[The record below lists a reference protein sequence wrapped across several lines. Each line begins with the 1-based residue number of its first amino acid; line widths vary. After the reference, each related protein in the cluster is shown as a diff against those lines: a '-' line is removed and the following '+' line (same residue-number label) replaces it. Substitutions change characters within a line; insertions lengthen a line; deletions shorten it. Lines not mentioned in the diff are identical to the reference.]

1 MKHLNR
7 ALTILLSL
15 VWIAQV
21 TAQVQK
27 QPDGVNIPWTDGTL
41 SIRPLAEN
49 AVRIKFYKGEELQ
62 RPEWILVKRTP
73 QLKYKLKENQTQL
86 RFILPRITVILDK
99 QTGALAFADT
109 AGNIFLREQPGSRK
123 LTPNTVLGEPCYAIE
138 LSFISPT
145 NEIILGLGQFQ
156 DGHFNLR
163 GLTRRLIQVNSQ
175 ISIPFIYSDRGYG
188 LLWHQY
194 GLTDFNP
201 ATNQVHLLKYKA
213 ESGSESLAEVTT
225 DSGTQ
230 KVPQGQVLYTGTFTI
245 PQTGQ
250 YCLFLDLKTMGNRY
264 FVAIDGQTV
273 IDFTNFWLPP
283 SFSFPINLTAGEH
296 LVQIICKS
304 DNQPTLWW
312 RPIDNLTTFQSPHA
326 HAIDY
331 VVIYGPE
338 ADKVI
343 STFRKLSGEA
353 PLLPKW
359 AYGFWQCRERYSSA
373 KQLVD
378 TVMEF
383 RARRFPLDVIVQDWQ
398 YWGNKGWG
406 VPEFD
411 EKNYPEPAR
420 FIKQLHDQN
429 AHFCISIWSNPNKN
443 STLGKQLQAANLYIP
458 SSKWLDYF
466 NPETRKAY
474 WEILYSNMF
483 ANGVDAWWMDAVEPE
498 NDALHGVRTYIGPG
512 DFYRLT
518 YPLMVSRAVY
528 EGQRNTTDEKR
539 VCILTRSAFPGQQR
553 YAAIVWSGDIG
564 ANWDTFKRQIVAG
577 QNYCITG
584 LPYWTTDIGGFF
596 RPGPS
601 QYTDE
606 KYHELLIRWFQW
618 GTFNPILRIHG
629 YQSETEPWKYGPK
642 VEEAIR
648 QMLHLRYRLIPYIYS
663 LAWQVT
669 HNGYTLMR
677 PLVMDFPH
685 DTNAKTQPYCFM
697 FGNAFLVAPVI
708 EPGATEWA
716 VYLPSGTSWYNFWT
730 GKRFLGG
737 QTVRVQ
743 APLTRIPLFVRAGSI
758 VPMAE
763 ITQFV
768 GEKPDTPLE
777 IRIYPGANGSLQLY
791 EDEGDSYR
799 YEQGKFS
806 TITFQWDDQTQ
817 TVKIGSRRGTF
828 NGCLKKRLFNIV
840 WVTESHG
847 VGIETTSPNM
857 VVDYTGNRISVKR
870 K

>member
-7 ALTILLSL
+7 VLTILLSL
-15 VWIAQV
+15 VWIAQL

-27 QPDGVNIPWTDGTL
+27 RPDGINILSTDGTL

-73 QLKYKLKENQTQL
+73 HLRYKLKESQTQL

-109 AGNIFLREQPGSRK
+109 AGNIFLQEQPGSRK

-201 ATNQVHLLKYKA
+201 ATNQVPLLKHKA

-245 PQTGQ
+245 PQTDQ
-250 YCLFLDLKTMGNRY
+250 YCLFLDLKTMANRY

-283 SFSFPINLTAGEH
+283 SISFPINLAAGEH
-296 LVQIICKS
+296 RVQIICKS
-304 DNQPTLWW
+304 DNQPTLCW
-312 RPIDNLTTFQSPHA
+312 RPIDDLTTFQSPHA

-338 ADKVI
+338 ADEVI

-383 RARRFPLDVIVQDWQ
+383 RARRLPLDVIVQDWQ

-466 NPETRKAY
+466 NPETRRAY
-474 WEILYSNMF
+474 WEILNSNMF

-528 EGQRNTTDEKR
+528 EGQRSTTEEKR

-577 QNYCITG
+577 QNYSITG

-642 VEEAIR
+642 VEEAIC

-697 FGNAFLVAPVI
+697 FGNAFLVVPVT
-708 EPGATEWA
+708 EPGATEWT
-716 VYLPSGTSWYNFWT
+716 VYLPGGTSWYDFWT

-737 QTVRVQ
+737 QTVQVH

-768 GEKPDTPLE
+768 GEKPETPLE
-777 IRIYPGANGSLQLY
+777 IRIYPGANGSFQLY

-847 VGIETTSPNM
+847 VGIETTSPNT
-857 VVDYTGNRISVKR
+857 VVHYTGNRISVKR